1 MPGPDHRL
9 LTPGRR
15 GVAVTRT
22 GKRPHR
28 SIAFRRCGIR
38 PVLAENAVGIFS
50 RTLLLPLRKPGATRP
65 ELLGA
70 RRVGAGRL
78 G

>member
-1 MPGPDHRL
+1 MTTTTYHAMTADEQLAGLREP
-9 LTPGRR
+9 
-15 GVAVTRT
+15 
-22 GKRPHR
+22 
-28 SIAFRRCGIR
+28 R